1 MRVSSIF
8 RSVTSATACFS
19 VISLASNFEQER
31 ILTAVSSSR
40 MLPSEEESTS
50 KILSS
55 ISFSCLTKAREQFN
69 TSGLSRATTIP
80 SSWSW
85 MPSGVIMKFR
95 RVTYRAEEELHEEK
109 AKVGSV
115 FDGGVSEADAHGTSL
130 FEGLPQQQR
139 LQDGVQLLSHI
150 LQQH

>member
-8 RSVTSATACFS
+8 CSVTSATACFS
-19 VISLASNFEQER
+19 WISLASTLEQER

-40 MLPSEEESTS
+40 MFPSEEESTS

-55 ISFSCLTKAREQFN
+55 ISFSCLTMMKCKDKFAPRGWRHVTSLTHTWGWCALLYLLFSAPCRMRACFSSSR
-69 TSGLSRATTIP
+69 SGLSRATTMP

-95 RVTYRAEEELHEEK
+95 RVTCRAQEEIHRHT
-109 AKVGSV
+109 VN
-115 FDGGVSEADAHGTSL
+115 
-130 FEGLPQQQR
+130 
-139 LQDGVQLLSHI
+139 
-150 LQQH
+150 